1 MDTNKHFGKNI
12 SDHALKE
19 LKWQLPN
26 RVLRRSAKYAE
37 YIVCVNFEVTNPS
50 QLHAGANLLPVE
62 ASKQELLAAQ
72 DYKVLQK
79 VFERLDK
86 KKDGK
91 IDKDELLEYL
101 LRVKYEPVKVNQYG
115 VSEVEHM

>member
-1 MDTNKHFGKNI
+1 MTTHLQI
-12 SDHALKE
+12 
-19 LKWQLPN
+19 
-26 RVLRRSAKYAE
+26 
-37 YIVCVNFEVTNPS
+37 
-50 QLHAGANLLPVE
+50 HAGTNFVAAE
-62 ASKQELLAAQ
+62 TSKSELLAAQ

-86 KKDGK
+86 KRDGK
-91 IDKDELLEYL
+91 IDKEELLEYL

>member
-1 MDTNKHFGKNI
+1 LTNF
-12 SDHALKE
+12 
-19 LKWQLPN
+19 
-26 RVLRRSAKYAE
+26 
-37 YIVCVNFEVTNPS
+37 F
-50 QLHAGANLLPVE
+50 QLHAGVNLVPVE
-62 ASKQELLAAQ
+62 TSKQELLAAQ

>member
-1 MDTNKHFGKNI
+1 MATAKSGAEAVSKVRCLI
-12 SDHALKE
+12 AS
-19 LKWQLPN
+19 QL
-26 RVLRRSAKYAE
+26 SAFY
-37 YIVCVNFEVTNPS
+37 VTNPL
-50 QLHAGANLLPVE
+50 QIHAGTNFVAAE
-62 ASKQELLAAQ
+62 TSKSELLAAQ

-86 KKDGK
+86 KRDGK
-91 IDKDELLEYL
+91 IDKEELLEYL

>member
-1 MDTNKHFGKNI
+1 MLLFDLTNF
-12 SDHALKE
+12 
-19 LKWQLPN
+19 
-26 RVLRRSAKYAE
+26 
-37 YIVCVNFEVTNPS
+37 F
-50 QLHAGANLLPVE
+50 QLHAGVNLVPVE
-62 ASKQELLAAQ
+62 TSKQELLAAQ

>member
-1 MDTNKHFGKNI
+1 MYIIHNFD
-12 SDHALKE
+12 
-19 LKWQLPN
+19 
-26 RVLRRSAKYAE
+26 AKSPVPQ
-37 YIVCVNFEVTNPS
+37 I
-50 QLHAGANLLPVE
+50 HAGANLV
-62 ASKQELLAAQ
+62 ASESTKSELLAAQ

-86 KKDGK
+86 KRDGK

>member
-1 MDTNKHFGKNI
+1 LI
-12 SDHALKE
+12 SK
-19 LKWQLPN
+19 
-26 RVLRRSAKYAE
+26 
-37 YIVCVNFEVTNPS
+37 
-50 QLHAGANLLPVE
+50 E
-62 ASKQELLAAQ
+62 ASKAELLAAQ

>member
-1 MDTNKHFGKNI
+1 MAT
-12 SDHALKE
+12 
-19 LKWQLPN
+19 
-26 RVLRRSAKYAE
+26 AKSGAE
-37 YIVCVNFEVTNPS
+37 AVSKVCVNNYVEHFLTLQKQV
-50 QLHAGANLLPVE
+50 HAGVNLVPVE
-62 ASKQELLAAQ
+62 TTKQELLAAQ